1 MASCLHFA
9 SALFGAR
16 KVLMALALGVATAG
30 FGYTSAAY
38 AGHTPDSFADLAAAV
53 SDAVVNISATQTYE
67 EKDASSGP
75 DTDSGTP
82 FDDLFD
88 KFLHHAPHGDSDG
101 DSEPH
106 ERSSNS
112 LGSGFVIDPSG
123 IIITNNHVIADSN
136 EVTVIFTDGT
146 KLRARVIG
154 KDSKVDV
161 AVLKVEADHPLKS
174 VKFGDSDQ
182 MRVGDWVIAVGNPF
196 GLGGSVTAGIVSA
209 RHRDIDSGPYDN
221 YLQTDAAINKGNSG
235 GPLFNMDGQV
245 IGINTAILSPSGG
258 SIGIGFATPAN
269 TVAPVIDQLRK
280 YGETRR
286 GWLGV
291 RIQSIDDS
299 LAESL
304 DLGKVRGA
312 LVAGTDAGG
321 PRG

>member
-1 MASCLHFA
+1 MRSSIFRR
-9 SALFGAR
+9 R
-16 KVLMALALGVATAG
+16 K
-30 FGYTSAAY
+30 
-38 AGHTPDSFADLAAAV
+38 
-53 SDAVVNISATQTYE
+53 TYE
-67 EKDASSGP
+67 EKDASNGP

-88 KFLHHAPHGDSDG
+88 KFLHHPPRGDNDG
-101 DSEPH
+101 DSAPQ

-161 AVLKVEADHPLKS
+161 AVLKVQADHPLKS

-209 RHRDIDSGPYDN
+209 PPSRHRSRPLRQLPPDRRGHQQS
-221 YLQTDAAINKGNSG
+221 GNSG
-235 GPLFNMDGQV
+235 RDRCSTW
-245 IGINTAILSPSGG
+245 TA
-258 SIGIGFATPAN
+258 
-269 TVAPVIDQLRK
+269 R
-280 YGETRR
+280 
-286 GWLGV
+286 
-291 RIQSIDDS
+291 
-299 LAESL
+299 
-304 DLGKVRGA
+304 
-312 LVAGTDAGG
+312 
-321 PRG
+321 

>member
-1 MASCLHFA
+1 MRSSTF
-9 SALFGAR
+9 R
-16 KVLMALALGVATAG
+16 RRR
-30 FGYTSAAY
+30 
-38 AGHTPDSFADLAAAV
+38 P
-53 SDAVVNISATQTYE
+53 YE

-174 VKFGDSDQ
+174 VRFGDSDQ

-196 GLGGSVTAGIVSA
+196 GLGGSVTAASFPPAIVTSIP
-209 RHRDIDSGPYDN
+209 DPYDN
-221 YLQTDAAINKGNSG
+221 YLQTDAAINKGNSAR
-235 GPLFNMDGQV
+235 
-245 IGINTAILSPSGG
+245 TAVQHG
-258 SIGIGFATPAN
+258 
-269 TVAPVIDQLRK
+269 R
-280 YGETRR
+280 
-286 GWLGV
+286 
-291 RIQSIDDS
+291 
-299 LAESL
+299 
-304 DLGKVRGA
+304 
-312 LVAGTDAGG
+312 AGDWH
-321 PRG
+321 